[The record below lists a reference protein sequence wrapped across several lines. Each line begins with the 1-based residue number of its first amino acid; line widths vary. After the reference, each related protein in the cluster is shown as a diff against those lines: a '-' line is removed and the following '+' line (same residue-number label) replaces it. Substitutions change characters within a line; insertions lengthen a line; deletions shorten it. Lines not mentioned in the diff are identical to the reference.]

1 MNTIVKDLKFVLPS
15 TNKFNENKAKLV
27 ELFNRHLAN
36 RGSDDDNEYNLALN
50 SKGELV
56 INPQVTGKPFL
67 SSLSKNTES
76 FDSDAVTL
84 FRFDDQYADNALVVT
99 IPFPDTSDNLTQI
112 AEEVL
117 IEYTKFSKEQIK
129 KQQQCDPV
137 ELTKFLTA
145 ETKAFVISDY
155 NQWLV
160 KHLIALSQFE
170 QNNKIFTDFRGK
182 YAYTTN
188 NVNELLHLCQVANY
202 NQLINNQKVAHL
214 LTDLIDTV
222 YCKQSN
228 QPTKLVIKV
237 IADISKGS
245 TKNSEQALAIKN
257 KMTQ

>member
-15 TNKFNENKAKLV
+15 ASNFNENKAKLV
-27 ELFNRHLAN
+27 ELFNKHLAN

-67 SSLSKNTES
+67 SSLSKDTES

-84 FRFDDQYADNALVVT
+84 FRFDNQYADNALVVT
-99 IPFPDTSDNLTQI
+99 IPFPDTNDNLTQI

-129 KQQQCDPV
+129 KQQQYSPF
-137 ELTKFLTA
+137 ELTRLLTA
-145 ETKAFVISDY
+145 ETKSFVITDY
-155 NQWLV
+155 NKWLV
-160 KHLIALSQFE
+160 KHFIELSQM
-170 QNNKIFTDFRGK
+170 QDADKMFTDFTGK
-182 YAYTTN
+182 YAYTPKY
-188 NVNELLHLCQVANY
+188 VNELLTLCQVANY
-202 NQLINNQKVAHL
+202 DQLINNQKIARL

-222 YCKQSN
+222 YNQQSN
-228 QPTKLVIKV
+228 HPTKLAIKV
-237 IADISKGS
+237 ITDISKGS
-245 TKNSEQALAIKN
+245 TKSSEDALTIKN